1 VFVNVPHLAGRSGS
15 SSSADVAVEGISMRQ
30 IAAGALR
37 VITAIKIATHC
48 VQTCNIGG
56 GGIPERRVQS
66 PSFKIHP
73 SQHVQQLSNLLE
85 SIYQN
90 RNKYSVPERS

>member
-48 VQTCNIGG
+48 VQTCNI
-56 GGIPERRVQS
+56 
-66 PSFKIHP
+66 
-73 SQHVQQLSNLLE
+73 
-85 SIYQN
+85 
-90 RNKYSVPERS
+90 